1 MKKIVLFAFIAF
13 LYSTAYAQIKVA
25 CIGNSITAGSGI
37 KNRDKDSY
45 PSVLNQMLGK
55 DYLVRNFGISG
66 RIIINKGDNPYM
78 KEKTYRDA
86 LKFLP
91 DIVIIKLGTNDSKP
105 QNWKYKNDFKSDLET
120 MIQDF
125 QDLSSQPKIYLC
137 TPAKAYGIQWGIND
151 SIITKGIIPIIRQIA
166 QEKKLPV
173 IDIHTATDNM
183 PNLFPDKIH
192 PNPEGA
198 IIIAETVY
206 ENIKNEKQYHTMQ
219 AFPGIKSKWERY
231 DRYDFKFKNRNAIVV
246 VPQKAAPGNP
256 WIWRPAFFAAFPS
269 VDIALLA
276 KGFHVAYY
284 DLTHLYGSPHAV
296 KLGTEFCN
304 YMRDFYQLSSKV
316 TVEGFSRGGFF
327 AFNWAAQNTDR
338 VACLYVD
345 APLCDLFLWPGRDN
359 KKLWNDVLKEWNL
372 KDNQMT
378 EDKGK
383 SIYRLKALAE
393 ANIPIISVCGDSDE
407 AVPFEQHMNIIRK
420 RYLEL
425 GVTVRVITKL
435 GCGHH
440 PHSLTDPTPIV
451 NFILK
456 YTK

>member
-1 MKKIVLFAFIAF
+1 MKKIVLFAFIVF
-13 LYSTAYAQIKVA
+13 LYSTAYTQIKVA

-137 TPAKAYGIQWGIND
+137 APAKAYGIQWGIND

-206 ENIKNEKQYHTMQ
+206 ESIKNEKQYHTMQ
-219 AFPGIKSKWERY
+219 AFPGIKSKWEQY

-316 TVEGFSRGGFF
+316 TVEVR
-327 AFNWAAQNTDR
+327 
-338 VACLYVD
+338 
-345 APLCDLFLWPGRDN
+345 
-359 KKLWNDVLKEWNL
+359 
-372 KDNQMT
+372 
-378 EDKGK
+378 K
-383 SIYRLKALAE
+383 SW
-393 ANIPIISVCGDSDE
+393 
-407 AVPFEQHMNIIRK
+407 H
-420 RYLEL
+420 
-425 GVTVRVITKL
+425 
-435 GCGHH
+435 
-440 PHSLTDPTPIV
+440 
-451 NFILK
+451 
-456 YTK
+456 